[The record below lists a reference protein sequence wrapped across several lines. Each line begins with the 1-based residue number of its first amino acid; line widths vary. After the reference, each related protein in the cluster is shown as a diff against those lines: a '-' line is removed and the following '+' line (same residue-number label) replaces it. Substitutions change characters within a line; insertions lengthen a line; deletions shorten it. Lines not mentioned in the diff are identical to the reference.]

1 MVIKR
6 HFQKKYLFHI
16 ISGNE
21 EYSLINYDFALEIND
36 IINKEIFEDYNEINN
51 ITKLKKI
58 EKFPIF
64 KINNKK
70 NKI

>member
-1 MVIKR
+1 M
-6 HFQKKYLFHI
+6 
-16 ISGNE
+16 SGNE
-21 EYSLINYDFALEIND
+21 EYSLINYDFDLVIND
-36 IINKEIFEDYNEINN
+36 IINKKIFEDYNEINN

-70 NKI
+70 KKI

>member
-1 MVIKR
+1 M
-6 HFQKKYLFHI
+6 
-16 ISGNE
+16 SGNE
-21 EYSLINYDFALEIND
+21 EYSLIKYDFDLEIND

>member
-1 MVIKR
+1 M
-6 HFQKKYLFHI
+6 Y
-16 ISGNE
+16 GNE
-21 EYSLINYDFALEIND
+21 EYSLINYDFDLVIND

>member
-1 MVIKR
+1 M
-6 HFQKKYLFHI
+6 
-16 ISGNE
+16 SGNE
-21 EYSLINYDFALEIND
+21 EYSLINYDFDLVIND
-36 IINKEIFEDYNEINN
+36 IINKKIFEDYNEINN